1 LWWLGGRERPK
12 AVYPHDPQKLR
23 YITDLMSNH
32 LNPSISKT
40 IFIVPA
46 MDCPSEEQMIR
57 MALGSLSIHTM
68 DFDIPNRKLIICHSE
83 EPNVVLDKLV
93 PLGFGAKIE
102 SSQVLEDFE
111 IKPIQLDAAKDAQ
124 ERKVLIWLL
133 ALNGLMFFVEI
144 IAGWIAQSA
153 GLIADALDMFADAA
167 VYVVAL
173 YAVGKAAQHKL
184 KAAKLAGVVELLL
197 TTLAFWRTGY
207 QIYIGTMPE
216 PNAMIWISLLALTV
230 NVTCLYLISKRK
242 NDGVHMRASYIFSAN
257 DVLANL
263 GVIVAGVLVVWL
275 NSPYPDWVIG
285 LVIGFLVLSG
295 AIRILRLK

>member
-1 LWWLGGRERPK
+1 MRI
-12 AVYPHDPQKLR
+12 HQKSSV
-23 YITDLMSNH
+23 T
-32 LNPSISKT
+32 KT
-40 IFIVPA
+40 TFIVPG
-46 MDCPSEEQMIR
+46 MDCPSEEHMIR
-57 MALGSLSIHTM
+57 MAIGSLSMHTM

-83 EPNVVLDKLV
+83 EPNIVLDKLL

-102 SSQVLEDFE
+102 SNQALEDFE
-111 IKPIQLDAAKDAQ
+111 IRPIQLDAAKDAQ

-167 VYVVAL
+167 VYMVAL
-173 YAVGKAAQHKL
+173 YAVGKAARHKL

-197 TTLAFWRTGY
+197 TALAFWRTGY
-207 QIYIGTMPE
+207 QIYIGAMPE
-216 PNAMIWISLLALTV
+216 PNAMIWISLLALAV

-242 NDGVHMRASYIFSAN
+242 NDGVHMQASYIFSAN

-275 NSPYPDWVIG
+275 NSPYPDWIIG